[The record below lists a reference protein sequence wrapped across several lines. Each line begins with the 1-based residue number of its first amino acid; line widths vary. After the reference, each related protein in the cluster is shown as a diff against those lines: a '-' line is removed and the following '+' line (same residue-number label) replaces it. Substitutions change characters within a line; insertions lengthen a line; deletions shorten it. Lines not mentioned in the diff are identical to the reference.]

1 MKALVGT
8 LLAVCF
14 LLSCEEQPK
23 PKALPYYGNYDVV
36 TYKKGGQLSTDT
48 IYPKIPKFSY
58 LNQDSVRVSSD
69 RYKGKVWIAN
79 FFFTSC
85 PSICPPM
92 MSQMRRLNILTKDLQ
107 NDVQFISFSID
118 PKTDQPSVLRQYI
131 KNNGIDTKNWVF
143 LTGDESKTHY
153 LGVHHFMVHAKRSA
167 MASGGFAHSDGMVL
181 VDRDGIVRGIYL
193 GTQTAEVD
201 KLNKDLRKLLKVEY
215 GVVGSKEK

>member
-1 MKALVGT
+1 MRLV
-8 LLAVCF
+8 LSLIVLSF
-14 LLSCEEQPK
+14 LVSCEEQVK

-36 TYKKGGQLSTDT
+36 TYSKDGTLTNDT
-48 IYPKIPKFSY
+48 VYPKIPKFTY
-58 LNQDSVRVSSD
+58 LNQDSVKVSSTQ
-69 RYKGKVWIAN
+69 YKGKVWVAN

-92 MSQMRRLNILTKDLQ
+92 MSQMRRLIILTKDLR

-118 PKTDQPSVLRQYI
+118 PKTDQPSVLRNYI
-131 KNNGIDTKNWVF
+131 KNNGIETENWVF
-143 LTGDESKTHY
+143 LTGDEAKTHY
-153 LGVHHFMVHAKRSA
+153 MGVHNFMVHAKRN
-167 MASGGFAHSDGMVL
+167 ASVAGGFAHSDGMVL

-215 GVVGSKEK
+215 GIVGRK